1 MNTDEFRSCACAEH
15 PVAVSAEA
23 SAAYLAGLSGWV
35 ISDGQLSRAFHFE
48 NFHATMA
55 FVNAVAWIAH
65 TTDHH
70 PSLEVGYR
78 TCRVNYHTHSLS
90 GLSLND
96 FICAAR
102 IDALLE

>member
-1 MNTDEFRSCACAEH
+1 MKTDELKACACADN
-15 PVAVSAEA
+15 PVAVSAEEC
-23 SAAYLAGLSGWV
+23 AAYLACLSGWV
-35 ISDGQLSRAFHFE
+35 IFDGQLSRSFRFE

-70 PSLEVGYR
+70 PALEVGYN

-102 IDALLE
+102 IDALAQ